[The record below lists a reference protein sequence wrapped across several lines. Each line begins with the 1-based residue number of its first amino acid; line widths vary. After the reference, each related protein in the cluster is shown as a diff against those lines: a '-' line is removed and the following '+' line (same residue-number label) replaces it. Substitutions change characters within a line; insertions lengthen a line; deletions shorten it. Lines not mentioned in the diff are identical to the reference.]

1 MAARIDT
8 VRRLF
13 DELQVDVRDRDR
25 IFAGTA
31 CAWLGMAA

>member
-1 MAARIDT
+1 

-13 DELQVDVRDRDR
+13 DELDVEARDRDR

-31 CAWLGMAA
+31 RAWLGIAA